1 MDIFDVLNL
10 IGGLCLFL
18 FGMELMGAALER
30 RAGSGLKSLLG
41 KLTQNKLAGFVW
53 TDLITNLER
62 TADHCSSVAACTLDA
77 AQNNMNIHE
86 FLADIK
92 QNSPYF
98 KEEYQNYLAKYSK

>member
-1 MDIFDVLNL
+1 MSFP
-10 IGGLCLFL
+10 FWH
-18 FGMELMGAALER
+18 
-30 RAGSGLKSLLG
+30 
-41 KLTQNKLAGFVW
+41 AGFVW

-62 TADHCSSVAACTLDA
+62 TADHCSSIAACTLDA

-86 FLADIK
+86 FKADIK